1 MKTKRIAIL
10 LMVFILSGGFTSF
23 AAGFIQNGDSWQF
36 EKADGTLVREGIKSV
51 DGSAYYFDSDGNM
64 VKDCLI
70 QYGNDKYYFDADGK
84 KLINGWRKLAEEN
97 GEEYWFYFGKDGKAK
112 EEGWVKWNGDR
123 YHFTDFHMDYG
134 WYTDDEGNQY
144 YLNSEDDGHMETG
157 WLPYTENPEMQAT
170 EDDDENHPTGWYYF
184 LPQNGRML
192 IDEEKKIATK
202 HYAFSKDGTMIDG
215 FGIVEN
221 KNPISLADLYVIK
234 YYDKTSGVRADGW
247 RYVEDADGADDSV
260 QREDGW
266 YYFKK
271 GEAYTAYNNT
281 KIINPTDPTG
291 IKKIDKDY
299 YAFDA
304 NGKMLKGLIQ
314 AETEDKYNDCYYYFN
329 EDGKM
334 QTGYVKIEDLEDSV
348 DMPDE
353 YMYFDPNGSTVPAHG
368 ASVTGEGKGYLYE
381 NGVRIKAES
390 DKYELYTLSTG
401 KTYVISD
408 TGKIIK
414 KGTVKLE
421 NGDRM
426 KIYREADGGYNWKK
440 EE

>member
-51 DGSAYYFDSDGNM
+51 DGSTYYFDSDGNM

-247 RYVEDADGADDSV
+247 RYVEDADDADDSV

-271 GEAYTAYNNT
+271 G
-281 KIINPTDPTG
+281 
-291 IKKIDKDY
+291 
-299 YAFDA
+299 
-304 NGKMLKGLIQ
+304 
-314 AETEDKYNDCYYYFN
+314 
-329 EDGKM
+329 
-334 QTGYVKIEDLEDSV
+334 
-348 DMPDE
+348 
-353 YMYFDPNGSTVPAHG
+353 
-368 ASVTGEGKGYLYE
+368 
-381 NGVRIKAES
+381 
-390 DKYELYTLSTG
+390 
-401 KTYVISD
+401 
-408 TGKIIK
+408 
-414 KGTVKLE
+414 
-421 NGDRM
+421 
-426 KIYREADGGYNWKK
+426 
-440 EE
+440 